1 MTSLSRG
8 LNAAKYP
15 LQIDVPF
22 DEADVKSHAWLCDV
36 ELTFLAANGSGG
48 TIALCRKAA
57 QADKLRASL
66 ASC

>member
-1 MTSLSRG
+1 MASVTHG
-8 LNAAKYP
+8 LIAVKYP

-48 TIALCRKAA
+48 TIALCRTAA

-66 ASC
+66 ATF